1 MTASASPL
9 RFALAFLALSALL
22 LGGFEMLRG
31 SAVER
36 FVVETLMLK
45 PAAALINV
53 LTPTEHVQLIGRK
66 LVATHGP
73 TLNVTRGCEGIEM
86 LLLLVAAVL
95 AFPATARQR
104 VQGLLWGSLLAYALS
119 LTRLL
124 LLHYT
129 LVYRP
134 ALWEALH
141 GLVLPLGPIVL
152 LALYF
157 LHWTAE
163 RSAVTQSHAA

>member
-1 MTASASPL
+1 MQATPL
-9 RFALAFLALSALL
+9 RFAVTFLVLSALL
-22 LGGFEMLRG
+22 IGGFEALRG
-31 SAVER
+31 SAIER
-36 FVVETLMLK
+36 FLVETLTLE
-45 PAAALINV
+45 PTTVLIDR
-53 LTPTEHVQLIGRK
+53 LTPAEHVQLIGRR
-66 LVATHGP
+66 LVAANGP

-86 LLLLVAAVL
+86 LLLLIAAVL
-95 AFPATARQR
+95 AFPASGRQR
-104 VQGLLWGSLLAYALS
+104 LQGLLWGSLLAYGLS
-119 LTRLL
+119 VTRLL

-157 LHWTAE
+157 LHW
-163 RSAVTQSHAA
+163 SAARPAVAQGHAT